1 MLNEKIKELA
11 KKSGA
16 TFLQSSDG
24 KVEYVDYNQT
34 FFDMEKFA
42 KLIIQECIDIFEP
55 PKIDDPKWSYDH
67 SMLCMDIQDKIK
79 QHFGIKE

>member
-1 MLNEKIKELA
+1 MNKIKEFEMT
-11 KKSGA
+11 STTVVG
-16 TFLQSSDG
+16 
-24 KVEYVDYNQT
+24 DYSYCEDRLNT
-34 FFDMEKFA
+34 EKFA

-67 SMLCMDIQDKIK
+67 SMLCLDIQDKIK

>member
-1 MLNEKIKELA
+1 MNEKIKELA

-34 FFDMEKFA
+34 FFDMFEYA
-42 KLIIQECIDIFEP
+42 NTIIQECISVIEP
-55 PKIDDPKWSYDH
+55 DDHPVDEINYRYAIISE
-67 SMLCMDIQDKIK
+67 IK
-79 QHFGIKE
+79 RHFGIEDED